1 MPGSGSGGR
10 LFGRSTAML
19 LNAIDNHSH
28 LQLNVIK
35 FKKDR
40 FSMYVC
46 ICNGITDKQ
55 IRRAAE
61 AGVRDIRQL
70 QNTLGVASGC
80 GSCAVSIAADHPHR
94 AHPAGLPM
102 PGGYHG
108 RSER

>member
-1 MPGSGSGGR
+1 
-10 LFGRSTAML
+10 ML

-28 LQLNVIK
+28 LQFNVVRLE
-35 FKKDR
+35 KDC

-70 QNTLGVASGC
+70 QDTLGVASGC
-80 GSCAVSIAADHPHR
+80 GSCKQQATEILGEYRAASRQFTPVIYT
-94 AHPAGLPM
+94 PALA
-102 PGGYHG
+102 
-108 RSER
+108 